1 MVVIMTLWL
10 VRHGDTEW
18 SEQGRLCGWT
28 DLPLS
33 PAGIEQ
39 AARLHTR
46 LRHRRFEGAWTS
58 DLTRAREFARLSFG
72 AAPADKRLREI
83 DFGDLEGKTWDQC
96 DAETQAALV
105 GFVGFAAPGGES
117 VESLK
122 ERVLGFLAGLGPGNQ
137 LIFTHGGVIRLI
149 QTLTGSGH
157 SSKPGELVVL
167 DWPAR
172 SENRQ
177 RRGA

>member
-1 MVVIMTLWL
+1 
-10 VRHGDTEW
+10 
-18 SEQGRLCGWT
+18 
-28 DLPLS
+28 
-33 PAGIEQ
+33 
-39 AARLHTR
+39 
-46 LRHRRFEGAWTS
+46 
-58 DLTRAREFARLSFG
+58 
-72 AAPADKRLREI
+72 LREI

-157 SSKPGELVVL
+157 SAKPGELVVL